1 MRRRIGAGGFATV
14 WLAHDEELDSL
25 VAVKVLADNW
35 SEDQHVRQRFVEE
48 GRFLRKVESP
58 HVVPVYDAGQLEDGR
73 PYLVM
78 AYADQGNLVDRLDL
92 SQLPLGQAIAVVR
105 QVGAGLQALHQR
117 GVLHRDVKPAN
128 VLFRTVDGEVRAMV
142 GDLGLGKAMEA
153 SSRLTM
159 IGGTPS
165 YVSPEQARGE
175 PLDERSDQYSLGALA
190 YLLVG
195 GRPPYAHASLAAATH
210 PPPPPVLD
218 TGLPAGVEAA
228 VLRAMAPVRE
238 DRWPSLATFLSVLGE
253 AVADHPHAL
262 AEGPEAWIPA
272 DPALTMP
279 GNRPSPYATVPQL
292 GPQPGS
298 LPESAPARRRWPRS
312 LVAALGV
319 VALAAGGLAGWYAA
333 RQSAPDL
340 AVSDGSGALSVS
352 VPRAWDTVL
361 STKTWKPPGQDA
373 RFPGLSV
380 GSVAGWTDPEEEGEG
395 VFVGLLPGD
404 GLPASVPGHPE
415 CPGDGSRTDD
425 VQDGDPLMTVVWTGC
440 PGVVVERVVRVTP
453 TRLLWVQVRSGSQ
466 AQAYRVL
473 DSVETHGI

>member
-14 WLAHDEELDSL
+14 WLAYDEELDSL

-35 SEDQHVRQRFVEE
+35 SEDHHVRQRFVEE

-105 QVGAGLQALHQR
+105 QVGSGLQALHQR

-195 GRPPYAHASLAAATH
+195 GRPPYSHASIAAATSPL
-210 PPPPPVLD
+210 PPAPLD
-218 TGLPAGVEAA
+218 PRLPAGVEAA
-228 VLRAMAPVRE
+228 IVRAMAPARE
-238 DRWPSLATFLSVLGE
+238 DRWPTIATFLSVLGE
-253 AVADHPHAL
+253 AVADHPHAH
-262 AEGPEAWIPA
+262 ADGPEAWIPA
-272 DPALTMP
+272 DPELTQP
-279 GNRPSPYATVPQL
+279 GPRPSTPYTMPQL
-292 GPQPGS
+292 GSQPEE
-298 LPESAPARRRWPRS
+298 PVPPRRRWPRLVVAMLAAVA
-312 LVAALGV
+312 LVAGALGGV
-319 VALAAGGLAGWYAA
+319 YVA
-333 RQSAPDL
+333 RRTAPD
-340 AVSDGSGALSVS
+340 ASMSDASGALSVT
-352 VPRAWDTVL
+352 VPRAWDAVR
-361 STKTWKPPGQDA
+361 STKTWKPPGQDS
-373 RFPGLSV
+373 RFPALAA
-380 GSVAGWTDPEEEGEG
+380 GSVSAWTDPEEEGEG
-395 VFVGLLPGD
+395 VFVGLMPGD
-404 GLPASVPGHPE
+404 GLPTTVPGHPE
-415 CPGDGSRTDD
+415 CPGDGTRTDD
-425 VQDGDPLMTVVWTGC
+425 VRDGDPLVTVVWTGC
-440 PGVVVERVVRVTP
+440 PGVVVERVVQVTP
-453 TRLLWVQVRSGSQ
+453 SRLLWVQVRSTSQ
-466 AQAYRVL
+466 AEAYRVL
-473 DSVETHGI
+473 DSVRTHGI

>member
-128 VLFRTVDGEVRAMV
+128 VLFRTVDGQVRAMV

-195 GRPPYAHASLAAATH
+195 GRPPYAHATLAAATH
-210 PPPPPVLD
+210 PPPPPALD
-218 TGLPAGVEAA
+218 TRLPAGVEAA
-228 VLRAMAPVRE
+228 VLRAMAPARE

-253 AVADHPHAL
+253 AVAQHPDAL
-262 AEGPEAWIPA
+262 AGGPEAWIPGDA
-272 DPALTMP
+272 ALTMP
-279 GNRPSPYATVPQL
+279 GNRPSPYATVAQL
-292 GPQPGS
+292 GSQPGS
-298 LPESAPARRRWPRS
+298 QPEGPRRRWPRS
-312 LVAALGV
+312 LVAAVGV
-319 VALAAGGLAGWYAA
+319 VGLAAGGLAGVAAA
-333 RQSAPDL
+333 RQTAPDL
-340 AVSDGSGALSVS
+340 GVRDASGALSVS
-352 VPRAWDTVL
+352 VPRTWDTVL

-373 RFPGLSV
+373 RFPGLSA

-404 GLPASVPGHPE
+404 GLSDSVPGHPE
-415 CPGDGSRTDD
+415 CPGEGSRTDD
-425 VQDGDPLMTVVWTGC
+425 VRDGDPLMTVVWTGC

-453 TRLLWVQVRSGSQ
+453 TRLLWVQVRSDSQ
-466 AQAYRVL
+466 AEAYRVL